1 MSPKPISDN
10 TLLGWSAGE
19 RRLETGWRWAEL
31 RRPFTGIEASKQAAG
46 MEGVA
51 GSAGQVRG
59 RLTVRAGR
67 PPELGGCGRFA
78 ARG

>member
-10 TLLGWSAGE
+10 TLLGWFAGE

-46 MEGVA
+46 SEERLLVRP
-51 GSAGQVRG
+51 GSSGQVRG
-59 RLTVRAGR
+59 RLTRARAPRRAGR
-67 PPELGGCGRFA
+67 PP
-78 ARG
+78 